1 MQRQV
6 PFAVA
11 VDLLCNMPVSRF
23 ELSDEIKEKLLRK
36 KPFFVRKSEN

>member
-11 VDLLCNMPVSRF
+11 VDLLCNMPVSRL
-23 ELSDEIKEKLLRK
+23 ELSDETKEKLLRK
-36 KPFFVRKSEN
+36 KAFFRAKK

>member
-11 VDLLCNMPVSRF
+11 VDLLCNMPVSRL

-36 KPFFVRKSEN
+36 KAFFRAKK